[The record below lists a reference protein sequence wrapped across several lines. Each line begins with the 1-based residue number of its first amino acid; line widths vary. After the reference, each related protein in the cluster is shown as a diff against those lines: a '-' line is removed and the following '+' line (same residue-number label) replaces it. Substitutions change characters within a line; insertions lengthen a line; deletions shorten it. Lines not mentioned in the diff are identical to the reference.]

1 MAALVFN
8 FNGQDDM
15 AYLAGTDTPW
25 HGLGQV
31 IAKEQ
36 PLDVWLK
43 QSNLNWKAE
52 RTPALF
58 RDNMG
63 VIRQSEDTQILYRND
78 NFMELGTCTSRY
90 QIVQPNEVINFFED
104 LVAGMGW
111 HLNVAGCLA
120 GGKRVW
126 AMAKTDESCFIGQ
139 HDRIDQY
146 LLLATSFD
154 GTLATTAGFTSVR
167 VVCQNTLNMALNG
180 NMSNKIKV
188 SHSTQFIPES
198 VKTQL
203 GLYGETMAV
212 FKEQVTELS
221 RFSVKRKEAMDFI
234 LQILTGKAD
243 ADSDDIKNL
252 STQAINTTKNVFE
265 LFNGKGRGSTF
276 NSADG
281 TLWGVV
287 NAITE
292 HVDHYTRSRDND
304 KRLSNAWFGKGED
317 LKDTAFKLAL
327 SKVA

>member
-1 MAALVFN
+1 MSALVFN

-31 IAKEQ
+31 IDKNQ
-36 PLDVWLK
+36 PLDIWLK
-43 QSNLNWKAE
+43 QSNLNWQAE

-63 VIRQSEDTQILYRND
+63 VIRQSDDTQILYRND

-90 QIVQPNEVINFFED
+90 QIVQPAQVINFFED

-120 GGKRVW
+120 GGRRVW

-243 ADSDDIKNL
+243 ANSDDIENL

-304 KRLSNAWFGKGED
+304 KRLSNAWFGKGES
-317 LKDTAFKLAL
+317 LKDNAFKLAL